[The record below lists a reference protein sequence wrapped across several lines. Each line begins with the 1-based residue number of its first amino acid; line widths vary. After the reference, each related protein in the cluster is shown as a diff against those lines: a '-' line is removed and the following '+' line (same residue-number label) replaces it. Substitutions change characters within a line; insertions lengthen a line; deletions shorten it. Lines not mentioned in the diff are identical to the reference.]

1 MVVSS
6 ALVGV
11 DAGQVGGVE
20 GRRADP
26 DDFDIAKSPRLIEFD
41 VPLLEQ
47 FENGQEPDDDLESLD
62 KRLGE
67 PPERHPS
74 HPRKLVD
81 QFFAGFDDA
90 DPDVVDVIDAHD
102 RLGSRSHRP
111 QVRGLDVLKID
122 ADEQI
127 RCNLHEPLVE
137 TGPAWRR
144 QHRRV
149 EEEPENLCCILES
162 LAVEQSCDQQIALLP
177 ERELVVQI
185 DVGILG
191 QETLALQFDK
201 RRRDEEKFGGDIEVE
216 FIHLLDLDEIG
227 INDPGERNL
236 VEIHLFAQDQVKQE
250 VEGPLV
256 DRCLN
261 LVWHRHHDRADG
273 DPPAQR
279 SPGPCPIGRP
289 SRRTPGGHLRS
300 KPMTRVFSGIK
311 PTGPVQLGNLLGAL
325 RYWVTDQAEAD
336 TIFCVVDLHAL
347 TVPQDPAELRS
358 RTLELA
364 QLLLAIGIDPAQSTL
379 FIQSHVPEHTELS
392 WILECTAAFGELRRM
407 TQFKDKSDNAD
418 FVSAGLFS
426 DDQRQHLELSR
437 DLAIRFNHRYGD
449 TFVVPEASIPKIGAR
464 VMDLQEPTR
473 KMSKS
478 EDSPQGTI
486 LVLDDLDAVA
496 KKIKR
501 AVTDT
506 ETDVRFDPATK
517 PGVSNLLSIL
527 SACTGDDPHAIAER
541 FERYGDLK
549 SACAE
554 VVVETLRPIQQR
566 FAELSADPAGTA
578 AILATGAEKARSL
591 AGPVLERARANLGLL
606 PPA

>member
-1 MVVSS
+1 
-6 ALVGV
+6 
-11 DAGQVGGVE
+11 
-20 GRRADP
+20 
-26 DDFDIAKSPRLIEFD
+26 
-41 VPLLEQ
+41 
-47 FENGQEPDDDLESLD
+47 
-62 KRLGE
+62 
-67 PPERHPS
+67 
-74 HPRKLVD
+74 
-81 QFFAGFDDA
+81 
-90 DPDVVDVIDAHD
+90 
-102 RLGSRSHRP
+102 
-111 QVRGLDVLKID
+111 
-122 ADEQI
+122 
-127 RCNLHEPLVE
+127 
-137 TGPAWRR
+137 
-144 QHRRV
+144 
-149 EEEPENLCCILES
+149 
-162 LAVEQSCDQQIALLP
+162 
-177 ERELVVQI
+177 
-185 DVGILG
+185 
-191 QETLALQFDK
+191 
-201 RRRDEEKFGGDIEVE
+201 
-216 FIHLLDLDEIG
+216 
-227 INDPGERNL
+227 
-236 VEIHLFAQDQVKQE
+236 
-250 VEGPLV
+250 
-256 DRCLN
+256 
-261 LVWHRHHDRADG
+261 
-273 DPPAQR
+273 
-279 SPGPCPIGRP
+279 
-289 SRRTPGGHLRS
+289 
-300 KPMTRVFSGIK
+300 MTRVFSGIK

-347 TVPQDPAELRS
+347 TVPQDPAELRN

-379 FIQSHVPEHTELS
+379 FVQSHVPEHAELS

-418 FVSAGLFS
+418 FVSAGLFTYPALMAADILLYDTDRVPVG

-437 DLAIRFNHRYGD
+437 DLAVRFNHRYGD

-486 LVLDDLDAVA
+486 LVLEDLDAVA

-506 ETDVRFDPATK
+506 ETDVRFDPEAK

-527 SACTGDDPHAIAER
+527 CACTGDDPHTIAER

-554 VVVETLRPIQQR
+554 AVVETLRPIQQR

-578 AILATGAEKARSL
+578 AILASGAEKARSI

-606 PPA
+606 PPG